1 MLSLVACASIPLGT
15 AMQLR
20 DYDQNRLLQLNPAE
34 LQADVAF
41 SAGFRIE
48 PDSGSLQLDV
58 LTGQGD
64 HWGQRLPLEL
74 GDEGNAEIDGG
85 WFSGPIPVHRY
96 TLRLS
101 PEGAEAL
108 EQLKSQVGGSPIQKL
123 NFAVNWRFQQPQP
136 SGQPTAW
143 VDLRL
148 HADEAP
154 LRLIDGAVIPF
165 SADTDADG

>member
-1 MLSLVACASIPLGT
+1 M
-15 AMQLR
+15 
-20 DYDQNRLLQLNPAE
+20 
-34 LQADVAF
+34 
-41 SAGFRIE
+41 
-48 PDSGSLQLDV
+48 
-58 LTGQGD
+58 
-64 HWGQRLPLEL
+64 
-74 GDEGNAEIDGG
+74 
-85 WFSGPIPVHRY
+85 HRY

-108 EQLKSQVGGSPIQKL
+108 EQLKSLVGGSPIQKL